1 MKLFQQMLVA
11 GASLSLLA
19 PIAAQASDV
28 VNIEEINS
36 YARSQKKSSRLDS
49 KTFIN
54 EVSEDIAILKGRVD
68 GLEVKQNE
76 FEAGSFSETTTMDG
90 KAIFWVGGIDGIS
103 DIDDDEDGSLADEPS
118 DAFQTGYTFTM
129 NLNTSFT
136 GDDNLYV
143 RLKAGENGGAWSSK
157 PAGYHIDTKD
167 TNNGFNVDKIWYSF
181 PVGDNITGF
190 VGPLIEN
197 YYMYVTPSIYKPGAL
212 KAFKLGGNSNFGAS
226 TDVGFGLKYEA
237 DNGFAIA
244 SNVVDKNADAEN
256 GGFFQDDSVSKWD
269 TQFAYTQDRYHLSL
283 TVSNAQNWT
292 SQLYNATA
300 LGENTATDSMGYAAR
315 AYWMP
320 EESGTAVPE
329 ISVGYDVKIWDDAAD
344 GTVDEADSWMVGLTW
359 KDIVQPDDRIGIA
372 LTQPLKATSISGG
385 GATNEVD
392 PLLWEAYYSWKAND
406 SMTIT
411 PAVFGG
417 SDSFQEGDDTFG
429 AVVTTAF
436 KF

>member
-28 VNIEEINS
+28 VNLEEMNS
-36 YARSQKKSSRLDS
+36 YSRSKKKSSRLDS

-54 EVSEDIAILKGRVD
+54 EVSEDIATLNGRVD
-68 GLEVKQNE
+68 GLESITND
-76 FEAGSFSETTTMDG
+76 FEAGSFSSTTSMDG
-90 KAIFWVGGIDGIS
+90 KAIFWIGGIDGIS
-103 DIDDDEDGSLADEPS
+103 DIDDDEDGDLTDEPS
-118 DAFQTGYTFTM
+118 DAIQTGYTYTM

-167 TNNGFNVDKIWYSF
+167 TSDALNVDKIWYTF

-190 VGPLIEN
+190 FGPRIEN

-244 SNVVDKNADAEN
+244 SNVVDKNADAAN
-256 GGFFQDDSVSKWD
+256 SGFFQDNGVSKWD
-269 TQFAYTQDRYHLSL
+269 TQIAYTQPRYHLSL

-315 AYWMP
+315 AYWIP
-320 EESGTAVPE
+320 EETGTAVPE
-329 ISVGYDVKIWDDAAD
+329 ISVGYDTKVWDDAAA

-359 KDIVQPDDRIGIA
+359 KDIRQPDDRIGVA
-372 LTQPLKATSISGG
+372 FTQPLKATSIAGG
-385 GATNEVD
+385 GDTNEVD
-392 PLLWEAYYSWKAND
+392 PLLWEVYYSWKQND
-406 SMTIT
+406 SVTIT
-411 PAVFGG
+411 PAIFGG
-417 SDSFQEGDDTFG
+417 TDSFQEDDDTFG

>member
-1 MKLFQQMLVA
+1 MLVA
-11 GASLSLLA
+11 GASVSLLA

-28 VNIEEINS
+28 VNLEEMNS
-36 YARSQKKSSRLDS
+36 YSRSTKKKSSRLDS
-49 KTFIN
+49 NTFIN
-54 EVSEDIAILKGRVD
+54 KVSEDVANLNGRVD
-68 GLEVKQNE
+68 GLESRQNE
-76 FEAGSFSETTTMDG
+76 FEAGTFSSTTSMDG
-90 KAIFWVGGIDGIS
+90 KAIFWVGGIDGIN
-103 DIDDDEDGSLADEPS
+103 DIDDDEDGLNTDEPS
-118 DAFQTGYTFTM
+118 DSVQTGYTYTM

-143 RLKAGENGGAWSSK
+143 RLKGGETGDAWKSK

-167 TNNGFNVDKIWYSF
+167 TGDAFRVDKIWYTW
-181 PVGDNITGF
+181 PIGDNITAI
-190 VGPLIEN
+190 VGGRIEN

-226 TDVGFGLKYEA
+226 TDVGAGLKYEA

-244 SNVVDKNADAEN
+244 TNVVDKNADGN
-256 GGFFQDDSVSKWD
+256 STGKPGLFQDDGVSKWD
-269 TQFAYTQDRYHLSL
+269 TQIAYTQDRYHLSL
-283 TVSNAQNWT
+283 TYSNAQNWT

-300 LGENTATDSMGYAAR
+300 LGENTATDSNGYAAR

-329 ISVGYDVKIWDDAAD
+329 ISVGYDVKHWEDAAN
-344 GTVDEADSWMVGLTW
+344 GTVDEAESWMVGLTW
-359 KDIVQPDDRIGIA
+359 KDIAQPDDRIGIA
-372 LTQPLKATSISGG
+372 LTQPLKATSLNGG
-385 GATNEVD
+385 GDTNEVD
-392 PLLWEAYYSWKAND
+392 PLLWEVYYSWKVND
-406 SMTIT
+406 SMTVT

-417 SDSFQEGDDTFG
+417 SDSFQEGDDTSG

>member
-11 GASLSLLA
+11 GASVSLLA

-28 VNIEEINS
+28 VNLEEMNS
-36 YARSQKKSSRLDS
+36 YSRSTKKKSSRLDS
-49 KTFIN
+49 NTFIN
-54 EVSEDIAILKGRVD
+54 KVSENVANLNGRVD
-68 GLEVKQNE
+68 GLEARQNE
-76 FEAGSFSETTTMDG
+76 FEAGTFSSTTSMDG
-90 KAIFWVGGIDGIS
+90 KAIFWVGGIDGIN
-103 DIDDDEDGSLADEPS
+103 DIDDDEDGLNTDEPS
-118 DAFQTGYTFTM
+118 NSVQTGYTYTM

-143 RLKAGENGGAWSSK
+143 RLKGGETGDAWKSK

-167 TNNGFNVDKIWYSF
+167 TGDAFRVDKIWYTW
-181 PVGDNITGF
+181 PIGDNITAI
-190 VGPLIEN
+190 VGGRIEN

-226 TDVGFGLKYEA
+226 TDVGAGLKYEA
-237 DNGFAIA
+237 DNGFAVA
-244 SNVVDKNADAEN
+244 TNVVDKNSDSNGIFQAD
-256 GGFFQDDSVSKWD
+256 GVSKWD
-269 TQFAYTQDRYHLSL
+269 TQIAYTQDRYHLSL
-283 TVSNAQNWT
+283 TYSNAQNWT

-300 LGENTATDSMGYAAR
+300 LGENTATDSNGYAAR

-329 ISVGYDVKIWDDAAD
+329 ISVGYDVKHWEDAAN
-344 GTVDEADSWMVGLTW
+344 GTVDEAESWMVGLTW
-359 KDIVQPDDRIGIA
+359 KDIAQPDDRIGIA
-372 LTQPLKATSISGG
+372 LTQPLKATSLNGG
-385 GATNEVD
+385 GDTNEVD
-392 PLLWEAYYSWKAND
+392 PLLWEVYYSWKVND
-406 SMTIT
+406 SMTVT

-417 SDSFQEGDDTFG
+417 SDSFQEGDDTSG